1 MVGLEEAKKIA
12 AERLGR
18 VGGCTEYA
26 AAYVFYSANS
36 EESVGGPDS
45 PVVVLKGS
53 GALCGLPDFISYHD
67 GGKKIREISF

>member
-1 MVGLEEAKKIA
+1 MLGLEEAKKIA

-18 VGGCTEYA
+18 IGGCVEYA
-26 AAYVFYSANS
+26 TAYVFFSANS

-45 PVVVLKGS
+45 PVVVLKDS
-53 GALCGLPDFISYHD
+53 GALCGLPDFISLHD

>member
-1 MVGLEEAKKIA
+1 MVSLEEAKKIA

-18 VGGCTEYA
+18 IGGCAEYTN
-26 AAYVFYSANS
+26 AYVFFSAIS

-53 GALCGLPDFISYHD
+53 GTLCGLPDFISHHD